1 MSQFSIKDATAE
13 DVPAMVDCFFAA
25 FKNDVLVGNL
35 DKNVD
40 PQARDKKLGNW
51 MIGLMKEAEQEI
63 NGTRFFKAVDE
74 KGLVHVILFSLM

>member
-1 MSQFSIKDATAE
+1 MSQFSIEDATPE
-13 DVPAMVDCFFAA
+13 DVPAMVHCFSAA

-40 PQARDKKLGNW
+40 PQARDKKLRNW
-51 MIGLMKEAEQEI
+51 MTGLMKEAEQGI

-74 KGLVHVILFSLM
+74 KGLVYVVLFSLM